1 MVLELL
7 LQKAPL
13 KLSQKGVSL
22 GPALSFR
29 DLFPRAHRRAGGV
42 PVKLL
47 EPLNHGMGYGLN
59 STFPLELG
67 SLEFS
72 SCCFQSNLKI

>member
-1 MVLELL
+1 MVPELL

-13 KLSQKGVSL
+13 KLSQEG